1 MCRLRPLAALVF
13 AAAATLGFSARALAQ
28 QGDKQ
33 QQLQQQVNES
43 GAAEDAARAKVVD
56 AQAQRQKF
64 DNALADVTTRLAA
77 ANDRLVA
84 AQATVDRLG
93 AEAAAL
99 QVKLDATAKKLVAAR
114 DDVRHSAVLLYQ
126 HGDGT
131 EMIGLLGSTDGSGD
145 LVEGKH
151 YLQRVS
157 DKRQGDAKRVTRLKQ
172 QLDAQRDAV
181 AQQKQQADAAR
192 AAAADEKAQLDNLA
206 AQQASAR
213 DAADNA
219 LQVENAA
226 LGDAISQHDQ
236 AEAALA
242 AESARI
248 AELAQS
254 AGDGPSLG
262 DGTFIWPVSGPIT
275 SGFGY
280 RTDPI
285 TGATAYHAGLD
296 IGAGCGTPIKAAGT
310 GVILSAGF
318 NSGGYGNMTLINHG
332 NGLSTLYGHQ
342 SSIIVSAGQSV
353 TQGQVIGYVG
363 STGKSTGCHLHF
375 EVRVNGNPVDPRGY
389 L

>member
-1 MCRLRPLAALVF
+1 MRRLRPLVALVF

-56 AQAQRQKF
+56 AQTQRQKF
-64 DNALADVTTRLAA
+64 DDALADVTTRLAA

-93 AEAAAL
+93 LEAAAL
-99 QVKLDATAKKLVAAR
+99 QVKVDATAKKLAAAR

-126 HGDGT
+126 HGDGA
-131 EMIGLLGSTDGSGD
+131 EMIGLLDSTDGSGD

-172 QLDAQRDAV
+172 QLDVQRDAV
-181 AQQKQQADAAR
+181 AQQKQQAEAAR

-226 LGDAISQHDQ
+226 LGDAIAQHDQ
-236 AEAALA
+236 AEAELA
-242 AESARI
+242 AESERI

-254 AGDGPSLG
+254 AGGGPSLG
-262 DGTFIWPVSGPIT
+262 DGTFIWPVSGPIS

-285 TGATAYHAGLD
+285 TGATAYHSGLD
-296 IGAGCGTPIKAAGT
+296 IAVPCGTPIKAAGT
-310 GVILSAGF
+310 GGILSAGF

-375 EVRVNGNPVDPRGY
+375 EVRVNGNPVDPNGY